1 MKPPPSP
8 LVQVQKEPPAFPLDL
23 SLKEGGTGEQ
33 PWGNGNWFSPARSTL
48 DPDDVE
54 ACLYGLASVSGSQ
67 LDFGSLGEEE
77 REIWYQAKENG
88 YLTLRYEKARNRLAL
103 LVLWEM
109 YCWSLLQPTLW
120 WFPAEQTASKMAL
133 NIHTTGY
140 KFGVKSWLALTSE
153 CRSLGLTRSGPIIN
167 GVLSF
172 TTPVTLESQH
182 PDWSLRIKRSI
193 SENLR
198 GSFRDRMGYAI
209 TWNSLGH
216 LWSLR
221 QTETS
226 SPISSNEK
234 PNDFEQLQPN
244 QP

>member
-1 MKPPPSP
+1 MKPPTSP

-33 PWGNGNWFSPARSTL
+33 PWGNGNWFSPVRSTL

-120 WFPAEQTASKMAL
+120 WFPSEKTCPRIAV

-140 KFGVKSWLALTSE
+140 SFGVKNWLALTAE
-153 CRSLGLTRSGPIIN
+153 CRDMGLVRKGPIIN

-172 TTPVTLESQH
+172 TYQTPLPTKTI
-182 PDWSLRIKRSI
+182 PCDGWSRRIKNAI
-193 SENLR
+193 TANLR
-198 GSFRDRMGYAI
+198 GTFQDRMGYSI
-209 TWNSLGH
+209 VWNSLGY
-216 LWSLR
+216 LWFLR
-221 QTETS
+221 QDETS
-226 SPISSNEK
+226 NAKTYP
-234 PNDFEQLQPN
+234 DFEEFQPD